1 MKYHEKAHIILLVLL
16 FTTANPAFAQSDTVV
31 LHPVGNIALQQYSIK
46 RISCARDGKLWLST
60 NRGLVR
66 YDGNEVRVFEHNE
79 KDSTTLRSNDV
90 ENAIFDGSQNI
101 YVISNA
107 HIDYLNTR
115 TGNTLH
121 GITGVGRVSGIVID
135 KDSSVWMGLNNG
147 GLMHYYRNAG
157 ASEYYPFRPGI
168 FSIQQDR
175 QDNTSLWL
183 GTSDGIYRFDKSTHI
198 FSRLFHCRNR
208 KDSTEADLAIVKM
221 EPPGSDTIW
230 FVAASSGIGSYK
242 TSTGAYTIYPTP
254 RYNAYRRR
262 GLDNTRFLQRKNDSE
277 FYIGTAETTPG
288 IFNSRTHRYNFNT
301 KVQSYLPALQTDDFI
316 VDSSGN
322 YWCSIFGQLY
332 LGRAIGNTFAT
343 TILPHSAFEDLR
355 APHVFKTVVWDK
367 EQECYYACF
376 ENSAGMYLLDK
387 NLRYQKTIPA
397 RNADQTGNATDYRAP
412 YTYTTTHTGSCIYR
426 IHTGDGRLDS
436 IVLPA
441 AMFDH
446 GDEHVL
452 DGLQID
458 KEAHFAY
465 ISVDRVLYQ
474 LDLGAKAI
482 KVLEVQAADSM
493 SHGDNSHFSWYQVD
507 DDDNI
512 WVGGGGSLRIYDP
525 VHCLVN
531 KVLTLEKDVRLL
543 QLYNIRGKGI
553 MLLSTSAGIQLYDYK
568 SNRQFKFNIAN
579 GLITLLNLRVA
590 CVNNI
595 LFAGSNIPALQYM
608 PLDNVLK
615 GNTDRRC
622 YLSEVRIFNDP
633 VKTSRLPEYL
643 HSLTLPHD
651 RNFITLTFAAT
662 EFQNPE
668 KLEFRYRLDDVDK
681 LWTYTGYLNRTITY
695 QNLKP
700 GNYIFR
706 VAVKKED
713 GSWGQSNVHFHIS
726 VLPAWWQETWFTVV
740 CIVSAV
746 GLAWLLIQWRMKTIR
761 KEEKEKI
768 MHEKELLELEAKA
781 LRAQMNPHFI
791 FNCMNSIKSLIQ
803 RGDRE
808 TAITYLTTFS
818 KLIRTIFQNSDK
830 REITLY
836 DEIDTCRLY
845 VQLESLRFDNKF
857 EYKFTIDETTD
868 LKSIMVP
875 ALIIQPFVE
884 NAIWHGLMAKEGVGL
899 LQITVR
905 REGEA
910 ICCTIDDNGIGRE
923 ISRLNKFQG
932 NKDMHESKGVSLT
945 QSRINL
951 DNLLNKRDGDIF
963 VTDKKNARGESAG
976 TMVTIIFHNY

>member
-1 MKYHEKAHIILLVLL
+1 VKYHEKAHIILLVLL
-16 FTTANPAFAQSDTVV
+16 FTTANPAAAQSDTVV

-46 RISCARDGKLWLST
+46 RITCARDGKLWLST

-79 KDSTTLRSNDV
+79 KDSTTLRSNDI
-90 ENAIFDGSQNI
+90 ENAFLDGSQNI
-101 YVISNA
+101 YSIGNA
-107 HIDYLNTR
+107 QIEYLNTR

-121 GITGVGRVSGIVID
+121 GITGDGRVSGIVID
-135 KDSSVWMGLNNG
+135 KDSSVWMGLNNA
-147 GLMHYYRNAG
+147 GLMHYSRKSG
-157 ASEYYPFRPGI
+157 RSECYTFHRDV
-168 FSIQQDR
+168 FAIQQDR
-175 QDNTSLWL
+175 QDQTSLWL
-183 GTSDGIYRFDKSTHI
+183 GTSDGIYRFNKSTRT
-198 FSRLFHCRNR
+198 FTRLFRCHNR
-208 KDSTEADLAIVKM
+208 KDSTAADLAIVKM
-221 EPPGSDTIW
+221 EPPAMDTVW
-230 FVAASSGIGSYK
+230 FVAGTRGVGSYQI
-242 TSTGAYTIYPTP
+242 STGVYTIYPDI
-254 RYNAYRRR
+254 RFNVYRHL
-262 GLDNTRFLQRKNDSE
+262 GTDNTRFLQRKNDSE

-288 IFNSRTHRYNFNT
+288 IFNSHTRRYNFNT
-301 KVQSYLPALQTDDFI
+301 KVESYLPALQTDDFV

-343 TILPHSAFEDLR
+343 TILPPSAFEDLHS
-355 APHVFKTVVWDK
+355 PHVFKTMLWDEK
-367 EQECYYACF
+367 QGCYFACF
-376 ENSAGMYLLDK
+376 ENSAWVYRLDK
-387 NLRYQKTIPA
+387 DLHYQKTIPA
-397 RNADQTGNATDYRAP
+397 RG
-412 YTYTTTHTGSCIYR
+412 
-426 IHTGDGRLDS
+426 IHTEDQR
-436 IVLPA
+436 
-441 AMFDH
+441 
-446 GDEHVL
+446 
-452 DGLQID
+452 QTD
-458 KEAHFAY
+458 KSGHFAY
-465 ISVDRVLYQ
+465 ISDDRVLYQ
-474 LDLGAKAI
+474 LNFGTKAI

-493 SHGDNSHFSWYQVD
+493 TRGDNSHFSWYQVD

-512 WVGGGGSLRIYDP
+512 WVGGGGTLRIYDP

-531 KVLTLEKDVRLL
+531 KVMALDKDARLL
-543 QLYNIRGKGI
+543 QLYNIRNRGI
-553 MLLSTSAGIQLYDYK
+553 MVLSTSTGIQLYDYK
-568 SNRQFKFNIAN
+568 SLRQFKFNIAN

-590 CVNNI
+590 CVNNM
-595 LFAGSNIPALQYM
+595 LFAGSNVPAIQYI

-615 GNTDRRC
+615 RTPDRRC
-622 YLSEVRIFNDP
+622 YLSEIRVFNDP

-643 HSLTLPHD
+643 HSLKLAHD

-668 KLEFRYRLDDVDK
+668 KLEFRYRLDGVDK

-713 GSWGQSNVHFHIS
+713 GSWGQSNVHLHIS
-726 VLPAWWQETWFTVV
+726 VLPAWWQETWFTIA

-899 LQITVR
+899 LHITVR

-923 ISRLNKFQG
+923 VSRLNKFQG
-932 NKDMHESKGVSLT
+932 NKVMHESKGVSLT

-963 VTDKKNARGESAG
+963 VTDKKDMLGESMG
-976 TMVTIIFHNY
+976 TTVTIIFHNY